1 MHFSDSGLTLSATD
15 LAKHLGCRHLTQLDL
30 RRTKGELD
38 RPYRH
43 DPAVE
48 VLQQKGLQHEGSYL
62 DHLRDGGLRILELPH
77 NSRDLEE
84 TRRALAEGADAIA
97 QVWLADGRWAG
108 IADVLLRVPGCS
120 VLGDYHYEVV
130 DTKLSANTKP
140 GTLLQLCL
148 YAELLGELQG
158 RRPDAVKVVTP
169 GTGFEPEVYRVDHYE
184 AYYRQVKARLER
196 EALDGASSY
205 PEPCDHCN
213 VCDWWQRWDRQR
225 HDDDHLSLV
234 AGITRAQRAGLTGW
248 GIETLERFGREPLA
262 PDLRPDCGSRESLDA
277 AQHQAHVQLKDRTSP
292 DPYYE
297 MLEVSEGG
305 GLARLP
311 EPDAGDLFFDLEG
324 DPFAGDGGLEYLFGW
339 AAVPGDGGD
348 PAYGHTWA
356 HDGPSERAAFEH
368 FIDMVMERR
377 QEHPAMHVYHYA
389 PYEPAALK
397 RLMGRYATRAQEV
410 DELLRAGAFVDLY
423 QVTRQAVRAGVESYS
438 IKKLE
443 RFFGYERRVD
453 LPDVSLPKRRMEVL
467 LQTGQGHEAPGE
479 IRDIVRGYNED
490 DCVSTWRLR
499 QWLEQRRDEWIAA
512 GVEVARPQ
520 PQEGEPGEELTERQE
535 RLEDLRRRLIEG
547 LSPLPEERDE
557 EAQARWLL
565 AHLLDWHWREEKAA
579 WWEFFR
585 LCDLPE
591 EDLRD
596 EKAGIAGLEWRK
608 QLPKV
613 GKERN
618 PRHRYSYP
626 EQLVEIGEGAEV
638 YDQEGG
644 KLGSVVGIDTVA
656 MTVDIKQGKGRK
668 EDRPRCVFEHGV
680 VRTTVLRESL
690 MRLGEWAAENGVKTG
705 ESASF
710 ARAGRDLLLGLAP
723 RRTAA
728 GPLRKE
734 GEPAVDAARRL
745 AAELDGGALPV
756 QGPPGSGKTWAGA
769 RMIVELVKRGRRV
782 GVSAVSHKVIEN
794 LLQSAIEAASE
805 EHVELA
811 CMHKVSEFSDEPPKG
826 IEEVGDN
833 HTPLAAL
840 EAGEANVVGGTAWLW
855 ARPEYAGSVDVLF
868 VDEAGQMSLANVLAM
883 SPCARNLVLLGDPQQ
898 LEQPQKGSHPEGT
911 DVSALQHVIGEGS
924 VMPPDK
930 GLFLEQTWR
939 LHPAICGFTSRQFY
953 EGQLTSR
960 ESMELQ
966 SIEGPTKYGGAG
978 LWVEEV
984 DHEGNQGSSPEEVER
999 VAEVV
1004 AELTREGVTW
1014 RGADGKTKPLRIE
1027 DILVVAP
1034 YNAQVARLQERLG
1047 PRAQVGTVDRFQGQ
1061 EAAAVVY
1068 SMTTSTP
1075 EDAPRGMEFL
1085 YSLNRLNVAT
1095 SRARCACVLVANP
1108 RLFEPECRSVR
1119 QMRLANGVCAFLAE
1133 ARPRRGTTTSVASD
1147 K

>member
-1 MHFSDSGLTLSATD
+1 MHVSDSRLTLSATD
-15 LAKHLGCRHLTQLDL
+15 LANHLGCRHLTQLDL
-30 RRTKGELD
+30 RRARGELD
-38 RPYRH
+38 RPWRH

-48 VLQQKGLQHEGSYL
+48 VLQLKGLDHERGYL
-62 DHLRDGGLRILELPH
+62 DHLRDQGLRVQRLPGG
-77 NSRDLEE
+77 RTLEE
-84 TRRALAEGADAIA
+84 TRRALAGGADAIA
-97 QVWLADGRWAG
+97 QPWLSDGRWTG
-108 IADVLLRVPGCS
+108 IADVLLRAAGAS
-120 VLGDYHYEVV
+120 DLGDYHYEVV

-140 GTLLQLCL
+140 GTILQLCL

-158 RRPDAVKVVTP
+158 RRPEQVMVVTP

-184 AYYRQVKARLER
+184 ACYRQVKARLEA
-196 EALDGASSY
+196 EVGAGASTY

-213 VCDWWQRWDRQR
+213 VCDWWKRCDQQRR
-225 HDDDHLSLV
+225 DDDHLSLV
-234 AGITRAQRAGLTGW
+234 AGITRGQRTELSGW
-248 GIETLERFGREPLA
+248 GIETLERFGCEPLA
-262 PDLRPDCGSRESLDA
+262 PDLKPKRGSRESLDA
-277 AQHQAHVQLKDRTSP
+277 AQHQAHVQLVDRTRP
-292 DPYYE
+292 EPYYE
-297 MLEVSEGG
+297 MLPVGEGS

-339 AAVPGDGGD
+339 AAVPRDGGD
-348 PAYGHTWA
+348 PDYGHTWA
-356 HDGPSERAAFEH
+356 CDAPSERAAFEG

-377 QEHPAMHVYHYA
+377 ERHPGMHIYHYA

-438 IKKLE
+438 IKQLE

-453 LPDVSLPKRRMEVL
+453 LPDVSLPKRRLEVL
-467 LQTGQGHEAPGE
+467 LQTGQGREAPDP
-479 IRDIVRGYNED
+479 IREIVRGYNED

-499 QWLEQRRDEWIAA
+499 QWLEQRRAEQIAA
-512 GVEVARPQ
+512 GVAVPRPQ
-520 PQEGEPGEELTERQE
+520 PREGEAGEDLKEWQQQ
-535 RLEDLRRRLIEG
+535 LEDLRGRLIEG
-547 LSPLPEERDE
+547 VPPLPEERDGE
-557 EAQARWLL
+557 EQARWLL
-565 AHLLDWHWREEKAA
+565 AHMLDWHWREEKAA

-591 EDLRD
+591 EEMLD
-596 EKAGIAGLEWRK
+596 EKAAIAGLEWRE

-613 GKERN
+613 GRERT

-638 YDQEGG
+638 YDGEGG
-644 KLGSVVGIDTVA
+644 KLGSVAGIDA
-656 MTVDIKQGKGRK
+656 AARTVDIRHRGDRK

-690 MRLGEWAAENGVKTG
+690 MRLGEWVAVNGVNAG
-705 ESASF
+705 DAGSP
-710 ARAGRDLLLGLAP
+710 ARAGRDLLLRLAP
-723 RRTAA
+723 RRSVG
-728 GPLRKE
+728 GPLRRQ
-734 GEPAVDAARRL
+734 GEIAAEAARRL
-745 AAELDGGALPV
+745 AVELDGGALPV

-769 RMIVELVKRGRRV
+769 RMIVELVKRGKRV

-794 LLQSAIEAASE
+794 LLQGAVKAASE
-805 EHVELA
+805 EEVELT
-811 CMHKVSEFSDEPPKG
+811 CLHKVTEVSAKPPDG
-826 IEEVGDN
+826 IAETKD
-833 HTPLAAL
+833 TRKPLNAL
-840 EAGEANVVGGTAWLW
+840 GAGEANLVGGTAWLW
-855 ARPEYAGSVDVLF
+855 SREDYAGSVDVLF

-924 VMPPDK
+924 VMPADK

-939 LHPAICGFTSRQFY
+939 LHPAICGFTSKQFY
-953 EGQLTSR
+953 DGQLDSR
-960 ESMELQ
+960 EGMELQ
-966 SIEGPTKYGGAG
+966 ALDGPTKYAGAG

-984 DHEGNQGSSPEEVER
+984 DHEGNQSSSPEEVEK

-1004 AELTREGVTW
+1004 AELTRKGVAW
-1014 RGADGKTKPLRIE
+1014 RDADGRTRPMGIE
-1027 DILVVAP
+1027 DVLVVAP
-1034 YNAQVARLQERLG
+1034 YNAQVALLQEELG
-1047 PRAQVGTVDRFQGQ
+1047 PRAKVGTVDRFQGQ
-1061 EAAAVVY
+1061 EAPAVVY

-1075 EDAPRGMEFL
+1075 EEAPRGMEFL

-1095 SRARCACVLVANP
+1095 SRARCACVLVASP
-1108 RLFEPECRSVR
+1108 WLFEPECRSVR
-1119 QMRLANGVCAFLAE
+1119 QMRLANGMCAFAAE
-1133 ARPRRGTTTSVASD
+1133 AGATPEAPRGQAEAD
-1147 K
+1147 